1 MWSLS
6 HDAPYAIDISWSNS
20 DSEGRYD
27 VVFRRLA
34 TSEGGL
40 YQEAISG
47 APVETTGSEPW
58 SAYANN
64 PLRGKLTRQIVPQLR
79 RFLKERLPE
88 YMIPSAFVVLESLP
102 LTPNGK
108 IDRRAL
114 PAPDQS
120 RPEMEKAYVAP
131 SSPVEEVLAELWANV
146 LGIERVGVHDNFF
159 DLGGHSLLA
168 TQLISRARNLFQVE
182 LPLRWLFEANT
193 VDAFS
198 QTLIANEPRPG
209 QTVKVAS
216 AFKKVKAM
224 KLEERESRLRMKR
237 G

>member
-1 MWSLS
+1 
-6 HDAPYAIDISWSNS
+6 
-20 DSEGRYD
+20 
-27 VVFRRLA
+27 
-34 TSEGGL
+34 
-40 YQEAISG
+40 
-47 APVETTGSEPW
+47 
-58 SAYANN
+58 
-64 PLRGKLTRQIVPQLR
+64 LR

-168 TQLISRARNLFQVE
+168 TQLISRARNLFQAE
-182 LPLRWLFEANT
+182 MPLRWLFEANT
-193 VDAFS
+193 VAEFS
-198 QTLIANEPRPG
+198 QTLIANEPRQG
-209 QTVKVAS
+209 RTVKVAS

-224 KLEERESRLRMKR
+224 KPEERKSRLRTKR